1 MFRRKP
7 QHRPAPPARLG
18 RGKRLGGINLL
29 AGIIKRLC
37 PTARHFQ
44 RVNDRTSPALHQ
56 RWTARRKAAVV
67 QSVRLGLISLE
78 EACLR
83 YDLTVEELFGWQR
96 AVDRHGIPGLRVTR
110 LQIYRDTEE
119 LRSTKG
125 ANDDS
130 R

>member
-1 MFRRKP
+1 MGRGE
-7 QHRPAPPARLG
+7 RLG
-18 RGKRLGGINLL
+18 DINLL

-44 RVNDRTSPALHQ
+44 RVTIELPPPYTK

>member
-18 RGKRLGGINLL
+18 RGERLGGINLL

-44 RVNDRTSPALHQ
+44 RVTIELPPPYTK

-67 QSVRLGLISLE
+67 QAVRSGTISLE

-83 YDLTVEELFGWQR
+83 YGLSVEEFLSWQR
-96 AVDRHGIPGLRVTR
+96 AVEQHGIHGLRVTR
-110 LQIYRDTEE
+110 LQIYRDTEGPSSAKG
-119 LRSTKG
+119 ST
-125 ANDDS
+125 
-130 R
+130 